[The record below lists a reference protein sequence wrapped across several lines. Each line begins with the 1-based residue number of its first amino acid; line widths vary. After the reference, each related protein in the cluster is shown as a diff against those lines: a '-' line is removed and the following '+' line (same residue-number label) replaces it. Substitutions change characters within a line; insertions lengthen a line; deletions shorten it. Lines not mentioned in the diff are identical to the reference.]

1 VTPRADATW
10 SKPRVL
16 FVSRTRYRLPLGV
29 SLAQKWDAL
38 AEELELRVL
47 ATAADGAGRDE
58 RFELV
63 HAASGASFWLRLPL
77 RIARLLRSFRPD
89 AVVTQSP
96 YEAAATLLARRLTG
110 SRARIVTDVQGDW
123 RTATRLYGS
132 PLRATLRPLADAAA
146 AAALRRVD
154 AVRTIS
160 PYTSRLVREL
170 GLEPAGTFPTF
181 VDLEAFSERPPVEPP
196 ERPVALFVG
205 VLEPYKNV
213 DGLAEAWRLL
223 APGLPGAE
231 LHLVGTGS
239 REHVVRAL
247 LDDCPSS
254 VRWTPQLDAAGVAA
268 AMDEAALLVL
278 PSRSEGMGRVVIEA
292 FCRARPVVGT
302 RVGGI
307 ADLVEDGVNGVLVE
321 PGSNEVLAAALERL
335 LGDRRLAREL
345 GTRAHAGVQPWLQT
359 PAEFAS
365 RTRALVDGLRR

>member
-1 VTPRADATW
+1 MTPRADATW

-170 GLEPAGTFPTF
+170 GLEPADEFPAYMDF
-181 VDLEAFSERPPVEPP
+181 DSFLQAPPQPLP
-196 ERPVALFVG
+196 EQPQALFVG
-205 VLEPYKNV
+205 VLERYKNV
-213 DGLAEAWRLL
+213 DGLVAAWRKA
-223 APGLPGAE
+223 APRIPEARLRIIGDGAALGE
-231 LHLVGTGS
+231 AVRRYFGDAAL
-239 REHVVRAL
+239 RERLRSAAA
-247 LDDCPSS
+247 SS
-254 VRWTPQLDAAGVAA
+254 VAAYAPERVFGEL
-268 AMDEAALLVL
+268 EA
-278 PSRSEGMGRVVIEA
+278 
-292 FCRARPVVGT
+292 T
-302 RVGGI
+302 
-307 ADLVEDGVNGVLVE
+307 
-321 PGSNEVLAAALERL
+321 
-335 LGDRRLAREL
+335 
-345 GTRAHAGVQPWLQT
+345 
-359 PAEFAS
+359 
-365 RTRALVDGLRR
+365 LRRVANA